1 MGLSCGSRGGEWLGS
16 YRDMDIIVIC
26 AFRAIQ
32 VRSLILQTIS
42 LPWICFWPAFCCLFT
57 PVMSFLQFLADI
69 VLEMITLVPSGWTL
83 TDRSC
88 WVWWGVQKTF
98 INTRHL
104 FKWEGRDVEPQE
116 VILEPVLA
124 SSSWGISESLGL
136 WKAKCGSPFASVRVL
151 HQSNHIFSG
160 YNMSYW
166 FNMLFN

>member
-1 MGLSCGSRGGEWLGS
+1 
-16 YRDMDIIVIC
+16 MDIIVIC

-42 LPWICFWPAFCCLFT
+42 LPWICFWGLFT

-98 INTRHL
+98 LNTQHL
-104 FKWEGRDVEPQE
+104 FRWEGRDVHPSLEDVHPQVGE
-116 VILEPVLA
+116 SVSLWV
-124 SSSWGISESLGL
+124 SEKPNVGL
-136 WKAKCGSPFASVRVL
+136 LLPLFEYCIKAT
-151 HQSNHIFSG
+151 IFSVVIIWATG
-160 YNMSYW
+160 SICYLIKNKW
-166 FNMLFN
+166 I